1 MTKLQTPEL
10 LAKIEQRSERIH
22 QQALEATEIAR
33 EALIQLR
40 EWVALYREHGELF
53 DSYLD
58 EVTNAKN
65 MVEVM
70 GLTITVCEKRRALSE
85 RISCEGKQ

>member
-40 EWVALYREHGELF
+40 EWVIRFILGRG
-53 DSYLD
+53 D
-58 EVTNAKN
+58 
-65 MVEVM
+65 
-70 GLTITVCEKRRALSE
+70 
-85 RISCEGKQ
+85 